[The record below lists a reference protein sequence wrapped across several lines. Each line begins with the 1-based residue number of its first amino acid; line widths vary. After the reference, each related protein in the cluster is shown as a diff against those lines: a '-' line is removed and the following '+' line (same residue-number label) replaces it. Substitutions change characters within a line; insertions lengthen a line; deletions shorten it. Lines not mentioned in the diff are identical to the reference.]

1 MKNYRIKYILI
12 SSIATVLLIL
22 SGEKIYSQTV
32 VKIGEAEIAIQS
44 PISVRKRDTTQVN
57 FYQNETKPQSGA
69 TGVKKARYPRNSQE
83 FFIGIG
89 MAVPTSNEEFL
100 PMHYGN
106 SYSLEAGF
114 KYFHRTGSRYAIGTT
129 FQYTCY
135 TYKTKGAAADETFFS
150 NIPGEV
156 KKEYFRTDNL
166 GTGIIN
172 RIYLFPMKGRPFM
185 LDLGGYADFSYSKRF
200 NVKTIEN
207 GKQNKYKYRD
217 GSKFNPVQ
225 AGLYGAIS
233 KGKYSFYARYRLTNL
248 FNPKEVPLE
257 LPRLSLGLQISM
269 D

>member
-1 MKNYRIKYILI
+1 MKNYRFKY
-12 SSIATVLLIL
+12 TLLSFVGTAML
-22 SGEKIYSQTV
+22 MMTAERAQSQTV

-57 FYQNETKPQSGA
+57 FYQNETKPQRGA

-89 MAVPTSNEEFL
+89 MTVPTSNEEFL

-114 KYFHRTGSRYAIGTT
+114 KYFHRTGSRYDIGTI

-172 RIYLFPMKGRPFM
+172 RFYLFPMKGRPFM

-257 LPRLSLGLQISM
+257 LPRLCLGLQISM